1 MAAREH
7 MITFTFAGDEA
18 GDVSFSFD
26 RGASRFFVVAVV
38 ATQTPD
44 SLRAQLAKLRQQ
56 AHLPHEFDFHFNR
69 LASAHLRRQVFSA
82 LKDADFDAWAIIVD
96 KSTLP
101 ELFRVMSGL
110 DVYLYFVSEL
120 IRAIP
125 IEQRMG
131 GTLILDEYGSPKQT
145 KDELRRVMKARQIAH
160 GFRRI
165 LVRHSHSESLI
176 QVADLVAGAVLRRD
190 ARKDS
195 ETFDYIQAKMRQVVA
210 YDHKNLLR

>member
-1 MAAREH
+1 ML
-7 MITFTFAGDEA
+7 TFTFAGDEA

-26 RGASRFFVVAVV
+26 KGASRFFVVAVV

-44 SLRAQLAKLRQQ
+44 NLRAQLAGLRQS
-56 AHLPHEFDFHFNR
+56 AHLPPEFDFHFNR
-69 LASAHLRRQVFSA
+69 LASARLRRQVFSA
-82 LKDADFDAWAIIVD
+82 LQNADFEAWAIIVD
-96 KSTLP
+96 KTTLP
-101 ELFRVMSGL
+101 ELFKVMSGL
-110 DVYLYFVSEL
+110 DAYLYFVSEL

-125 IEQRMG
+125 GEQRAG
-131 GTLILDEYGSPKQT
+131 GTLILDEFGSPKQT
-145 KDELRRVMKARQIAH
+145 RDELRRVLKAREITH

-165 LVRHSHSESLI
+165 LVRRSHSESLI

-195 ETFDYIQAKMRQVVA
+195 EAFDYIQAKMRQVVE

>member
-1 MAAREH
+1 ML
-7 MITFTFAGDEA
+7 TFTFAGDEA

-26 RGASRFFVVAVV
+26 KGASRFFVAAVV
-38 ATQTPD
+38 ATQAPEN
-44 SLRAQLAKLRQQ
+44 LRTQLAGLRQQ
-56 AHLPHEFDFHFNR
+56 AHLPPGFDFHFNR
-69 LASAHLRRQVFSA
+69 LASAHLRRKVFSTLQEA
-82 LKDADFDAWAIIVD
+82 EFDAWAIIVD
-96 KSTLP
+96 KTTLP

-120 IRAIP
+120 VRVIP
-125 IEQRMG
+125 VEQRTG

-145 KDELRRVMKARQIAH
+145 RDELRRVMKARQIAH

-165 LVRHSHSESLI
+165 LVRRSHSESLI
-176 QVADLVAGAVLRRD
+176 QIADLVAGAVLRRD

-195 ETFDYIQAKMRQVVA
+195 EAFDYIQAKMRQVVE

>member
-1 MAAREH
+1 M
-7 MITFTFAGDEA
+7 
-18 GDVSFSFD
+18 
-26 RGASRFFVVAVV
+26 
-38 ATQTPD
+38 
-44 SLRAQLAKLRQQ
+44 
-56 AHLPHEFDFHFNR
+56 
-69 LASAHLRRQVFSA
+69 ASAHLRRQVFSA

-120 IRAIP
+120 IRTIP
-125 IEQRMG
+125 IEQRTG

-145 KDELRRVMKARQIAH
+145 KDELRRVMKARQISH

-165 LVRHSHSESLI
+165 IVRRSHSESLI
-176 QVADLVAGAVLRRD
+176 QVADLVAGAILRRD
-190 ARKDS
+190 SRKDN
-195 ETFDYIQAKMRQVVA
+195 EAFDHIQTKIREVVE